1 MVSHCIHSSRFE
13 FETGYI
19 SPSPSFGFLPKH
31 RQGGHFVICA
41 RASEQIFGGLVWIL
55 VWILVAYTHVKTK
68 NPQAVSSEDFA
79 IHGLAALFYLT
90 ASVAL
95 AKVTID
101 FKDNT
106 AHLKKLPDRHCCS
119 GRSYIDN
126 AIIYIS

>member
-1 MVSHCIHSSRFE
+1 FYQN
-13 FETGYI
+13 TGRVATLLL
-19 SPSPSFGFLPKH
+19 FQL
-31 RQGGHFVICA
+31 RICA

-55 VWILVAYTHVKTK
+55 VWILVAYTHGGWV
-68 NPQAVSSEDFA
+68 AADFA

-106 AHLKKLPDRHCCS
+106 AHLKKLPDRHS
-119 GRSYIDN
+119 IVLYDIH
-126 AIIYIS
+126 

>member
-1 MVSHCIHSSRFE
+1 MPNELSSN
-13 FETGYI
+13 I
-19 SPSPSFGFLPKH
+19 SLLYS
-31 RQGGHFVICA
+31 CA

-55 VWILVAYTHVKTK
+55 VWILVAYTHGGWV
-68 NPQAVSSEDFA
+68 AADFA